1 MPQAACYGSR
11 MCAAESPGIV
21 TWDQSEPCSDWD
33 PDIQA
38 IFRHWRK
45 MAPAGRLPGRQH
57 LFPTEIVKLLP
68 GVWLLDVQRDPFR
81 LRYRLV
87 GTRVVN
93 GIGRDVTGL
102 WLDDA
107 HPDMASTAGYL
118 DRYRQVVDTSIP
130 SWRRGRPRL
139 SIRLDFEV
147 IENVVLPLAGD
158 GENVDMLLALTVFH
172 HDHQRAA

>member
-1 MPQAACYGSR
+1 MHT
-11 MCAAESPGIV
+11 AESPEILD
-21 TWDQSEPCSDWD
+21 WDQPEPPSDWD

-45 MAPAGRLPGRQH
+45 MGPAGQLPGRQH
-57 LFPTEIVKLLP
+57 LVPTDILKLLP
-68 GVWLLDVQRDPFR
+68 GVWLLDVQREPFR

-107 HPDMASTAGYL
+107 HPDMAAAPTYL
-118 DRYRQVVDTSIP
+118 DRYRRVVATRVP

-139 SIRLDFEV
+139 SIRLDFDI
-147 IENVVLPLAGD
+147 IENVVLPLASD
-158 GENVDMLLALTVFH
+158 GEQVDMLLALTVFH
-172 HDHQRAA
+172 HDRLRAA